1 MVAEAVGLSGVAVL
15 AEVGGEDGAAGAAD
29 LVVAA
34 LVEGADVGVREA
46 DVDLAA
52 PRVPLQL
59 CCRSGRVQQRNERVG
74 HVSESLANR
83 NFGEIRN

>member
-1 MVAEAVGLSGVAVL
+1 MALGGVPVL
-15 AEVGGEDGAAGAAD
+15 VEVGREDGAAGAAD

-52 PRVPLQL
+52 SRVPLQL
-59 CCRSGRVQQRNERVG
+59 CCRSGRVQQRTERVG

-83 NFGEIRN
+83 NFGGIRN